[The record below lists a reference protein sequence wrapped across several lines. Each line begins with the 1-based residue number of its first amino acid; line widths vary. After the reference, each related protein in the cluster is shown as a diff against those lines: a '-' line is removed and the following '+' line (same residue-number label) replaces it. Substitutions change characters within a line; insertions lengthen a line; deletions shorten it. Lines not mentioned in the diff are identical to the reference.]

1 MSIEK
6 TQKFWEAFYDFF
18 PEVALP
24 VTVSETTINY
34 YSVNNKALPKEL
46 IDTYLV
52 DQALFFA
59 DQDQPDPLE
68 DIEEFIP
75 CFRLPQKE
83 KYHAIVYWKAG
94 LMKYEYILRTFD
106 LKGKLISKQII
117 ASTSSDG
124 QFIRHIVATI
134 TDELE
139 IYLMGGDATV
149 NDLYDASSSIELAFE
164 IDEDGFIM
172 QQLGES

>member
-1 MSIEK
+1 MSVEK
-6 TQKFWEAFYDFF
+6 TQKFWDAFYDFF
-18 PEVALP
+18 PEVTLP
-24 VTVSETTINY
+24 VTVSENTIHF

-46 IDTYLV
+46 IETYLV

-59 DQDQPDPLE
+59 DQEQLDPLE
-68 DIEEFIP
+68 DIEEFVP

-83 KYHAIVYWKAG
+83 KYHALVYWKAG
-94 LMKYEYILRTFD
+94 LMKYEYILKTFD

-134 TDELE
+134 TEDHD
-139 IYLMGGDATV
+139 IYLMGGDASV
-149 NDLYDASSSIELAFE
+149 NDLYDASASIELSFE
-164 IDEDGFIM
+164 IDEDGFIL